1 MDESMKVVGYY
12 QDLVNVKEIDDEK
25 QKDMNYDI
33 NEEMGALDIN
43 AIDAGDN
50 DPDDGDYNQM
60 DEMLE
65 HYTDW

>member
-1 MDESMKVVGYY
+1 
-12 QDLVNVKEIDDEK
+12 
-25 QKDMNYDI
+25 
-33 NEEMGALDIN
+33 MGALDIN
-43 AIDAGDN
+43 AIDTGDN